1 MGMAAGFA
9 AALAACGGSSGGSG
23 ASGAGSANPDGTI
36 TAGISYELGTSGYD
50 PMTTT
55 AGLTVAANWHTL
67 EGLTELDAV
76 SREAYAALG
85 KDLPMKVDDT
95 TYEVALR
102 DGAKFSDGSDVTVE
116 DVVFS
121 FERVLDPANNSL
133 YSQFLTFLESVTA
146 KDDTTVTIKT
156 KHPYSLVAERLST
169 VKIVP
174 KAVVEADPKAFDMNP
189 IGSGPYKMT
198 DNSAASQTVVF
209 ERNDNYNGSH
219 PALAKKMTWQVLPD
233 DTTRTNAI
241 TSSTVQAIDTVPATN
256 LSAMTDPVVVSA
268 DKGFSLVFVMFNHQG
283 AFADVKARQAIMYA
297 LDYEKICSTG
307 MGTLATAATCFV
319 QEDHPAYKQASTVYT
334 YDAAKAKSLLAEAG
348 ITSIEAIATDHG
360 FFSGARPII
369 KENLEANLRLIE
381 DSLGKSL
388 RQYFVKDFY
397 KDHCRRYSNR
407 PIYWMISS
415 RRDSKASFQ
424 ALIYL
429 HRYTPD
435 TLNTVLG
442 DYLREFQAKL
452 RTEISHLERSKTTAD
467 QKRADT
473 YRKALTE
480 CEDYERDVLFPLA
493 SRRLSIDL
501 DDGVLVN
508 YLRFGEAV
516 QKIPTIEKKRRDVQT
531 WTWPTHQLTSE
542 DGFK

>member
-1 MGMAAGFA
+1 MAISTPRASRRDFIRLTSTMGMAAGFA

-23 ASGAGSANPDGTI
+23 ASGAESANPDGTI

-55 AGLTVAANWHTL
+55 SGLTVAANWHTL

-209 ERNDNYNGSH
+209 ERNDNYNGSR

-297 LDYEKICSTG
+297 LDYEKICTTG

-319 QEDHPAYKQASTVYT
+319 QEEHPAYKKASTVYS
-334 YDAAKAKSLLAEAG
+334 YDADKAKSLLAEAG
-348 ITSIEAIATDHG
+348 ITSIETIATDHG

-369 KENLEANLRLIE
+369 KENLEA
-381 DSLGKSL
+381 LGVSANFTEKKSKEL
-388 RQYFVKDFY
+388 YDYIKNGDKWDIAIAPGDPSVFGNDADLLMRWW
-397 KDHCRRYSNR
+397 YSADLWANDR
-407 PIYWMISS
+407 MHWKGTEAYT
-415 RRDSKASFQ
+415 KLQ
-424 ALIYL
+424 AI
-429 HRYTPD
+429 
-435 TLNTVLG
+435 
-442 DYLREFQAKL
+442 
-452 RTEISHLERSKTTAD
+452 
-467 QKRADT
+467 
-473 YRKALTE
+473 
-480 CEDYERDVLFPLA
+480 
-493 SRRLSIDL
+493 L
-501 DDGVLVN
+501 D
-508 YLRFGEAV
+508 EAV
-516 QKIPTIEKKRRDVQT
+516 QVEGDAQIAKWQEAFDLIAENVPLYPIFHRTTPTAYNNQTLVSFRSVNYPGLSFVDVGSTQV
-531 WTWPTHQLTSE
+531 
-542 DGFK
+542 

>member
-1 MGMAAGFA
+1 MAISTPRASRRDFIRLTSTMGMAAGFA

-209 ERNDNYNGSH
+209 ERNDNYNGSR

-297 LDYEKICSTG
+297 LDYEKICTTG

-319 QEDHPAYKQASTVYT
+319 QEEHPAYKKASTVYS
-334 YDAAKAKSLLAEAG
+334 YDADKAKSLLAEAG
-348 ITSIEAIATDHG
+348 ITSIETIATDHG

-369 KENLEANLRLIE
+369 KENLEA
-381 DSLGKSL
+381 LGVSANFTEKKSKEL
-388 RQYFVKDFY
+388 YDYIKNGDKWDIAIAPGDPSVFGNDADLLMRWW
-397 KDHCRRYSNR
+397 YSADLWANDR
-407 PIYWMISS
+407 MHWKGTEAYT
-415 RRDSKASFQ
+415 KLQ
-424 ALIYL
+424 AI
-429 HRYTPD
+429 
-435 TLNTVLG
+435 
-442 DYLREFQAKL
+442 
-452 RTEISHLERSKTTAD
+452 
-467 QKRADT
+467 
-473 YRKALTE
+473 
-480 CEDYERDVLFPLA
+480 
-493 SRRLSIDL
+493 L
-501 DDGVLVN
+501 D
-508 YLRFGEAV
+508 EAV
-516 QKIPTIEKKRRDVQT
+516 QVEGDAQIAKWQEAFDLIAENVPLYPIFHRTTPTAYNNQTLVSFRSVNYPGLSFVDVGSTQV
-531 WTWPTHQLTSE
+531 
-542 DGFK
+542 

>member
-1 MGMAAGFA
+1 MAISTPRASRRDFIRLTSTMGMAAGFA

-297 LDYEKICSTG
+297 LDYEKICTTG

-319 QEDHPAYKQASTVYT
+319 QEEHPAYKKASTVYS
-334 YDAAKAKSLLAEAG
+334 YDADKAKSLLAEAG
-348 ITSIEAIATDHG
+348 ITSIETIATDHG

-369 KENLEANLRLIE
+369 KENLEA
-381 DSLGKSL
+381 LGVSANFTEKKSKEL
-388 RQYFVKDFY
+388 YDYIGDKWDIAIAPGDPSVFGNDADLLMRWW
-397 KDHCRRYSNR
+397 YSADLWANDR
-407 PIYWMISS
+407 MHWKGTEAYT
-415 RRDSKASFQ
+415 KLQ
-424 ALIYL
+424 AI
-429 HRYTPD
+429 
-435 TLNTVLG
+435 
-442 DYLREFQAKL
+442 
-452 RTEISHLERSKTTAD
+452 
-467 QKRADT
+467 
-473 YRKALTE
+473 
-480 CEDYERDVLFPLA
+480 
-493 SRRLSIDL
+493 L
-501 DDGVLVN
+501 D
-508 YLRFGEAV
+508 EAV
-516 QKIPTIEKKRRDVQT
+516 QVEGDAQIAKWQEAFDLIAENVPLYPIFHRTTPTAYNNQTLVSFRSVNYPGLSFVDVGSTQV
-531 WTWPTHQLTSE
+531 
-542 DGFK
+542 

>member
-1 MGMAAGFA
+1 MAISTPRASRRDFIRLTSTMGVAAGFA

-23 ASGAGSANPDGTI
+23 ASGAESANPDGTI

-297 LDYEKICSTG
+297 LDYEKICTTG

-319 QEDHPAYKQASTVYT
+319 QEEHPAYKKASTVYS
-334 YDAAKAKSLLAEAG
+334 YDADKAKSLLAEAG
-348 ITSIEAIATDHG
+348 ITSIETIATDHG

-369 KENLEANLRLIE
+369 KENLEA
-381 DSLGKSL
+381 LGVSANFTEKKSKEL
-388 RQYFVKDFY
+388 YDYIKNGDKWDIAIAPGDPSVFGNDADLLMRWW
-397 KDHCRRYSNR
+397 YSADLWANDR
-407 PIYWMISS
+407 MHWKGTEAYT
-415 RRDSKASFQ
+415 KLQ
-424 ALIYL
+424 AI
-429 HRYTPD
+429 
-435 TLNTVLG
+435 
-442 DYLREFQAKL
+442 
-452 RTEISHLERSKTTAD
+452 
-467 QKRADT
+467 
-473 YRKALTE
+473 
-480 CEDYERDVLFPLA
+480 
-493 SRRLSIDL
+493 L
-501 DDGVLVN
+501 D
-508 YLRFGEAV
+508 EAV
-516 QKIPTIEKKRRDVQT
+516 QVEGDAQIAKWQEAFDLIAENVPLYPIFHRTTPTAYNNQTLVSFRSVNYPGLSFVDVGSTQV
-531 WTWPTHQLTSE
+531 
-542 DGFK
+542 

>member
-1 MGMAAGFA
+1 MAISTPRASRRDFIRLTSTMGMAAGFA

-55 AGLTVAANWHTL
+55 SGLTVAANWHTL

-297 LDYEKICSTG
+297 LDYEKICTTG

-319 QEDHPAYKQASTVYT
+319 QEEHPAYKKASTVYS
-334 YDAAKAKSLLAEAG
+334 YDADKAKSLLAEAG
-348 ITSIEAIATDHG
+348 ITSIETIATDHG

-369 KENLEANLRLIE
+369 KENLEA
-381 DSLGKSL
+381 LGVSANFTEKKSKEL
-388 RQYFVKDFY
+388 YDYIKNGDKWDIAIAPGDPSVFGNDADLLMRWW
-397 KDHCRRYSNR
+397 YSADLWANDR
-407 PIYWMISS
+407 MHWKGTEAYT
-415 RRDSKASFQ
+415 KLQ
-424 ALIYL
+424 AI
-429 HRYTPD
+429 
-435 TLNTVLG
+435 
-442 DYLREFQAKL
+442 
-452 RTEISHLERSKTTAD
+452 
-467 QKRADT
+467 
-473 YRKALTE
+473 
-480 CEDYERDVLFPLA
+480 
-493 SRRLSIDL
+493 L
-501 DDGVLVN
+501 D
-508 YLRFGEAV
+508 EAV
-516 QKIPTIEKKRRDVQT
+516 QVEGDAQIAKWQEAFDLIAENVPLYPIFHRTTPTAYNNQTLVSFRSVNYPGLSFVDVGSTQV
-531 WTWPTHQLTSE
+531 
-542 DGFK
+542 

>member
-1 MGMAAGFA
+1 MAISTPRASRRDFIRLTSTMGMAAGFA

-146 KDDTTVTIKT
+146 KDDTTVTLKT

-297 LDYEKICSTG
+297 LDYEKICTTG

-319 QEDHPAYKQASTVYT
+319 QEEHPAYKKASTVYS
-334 YDAAKAKSLLAEAG
+334 YDADKAKSLLAEAG
-348 ITSIEAIATDHG
+348 ITSIETIATDHG

-369 KENLEANLRLIE
+369 KENLEA
-381 DSLGKSL
+381 LGVSANFTEKKSKEL
-388 RQYFVKDFY
+388 YDYIKNGDKWDIAIAPGDPSVFGNDADLLMRWW
-397 KDHCRRYSNR
+397 YSADLWANDR
-407 PIYWMISS
+407 MHWKGTEAYT
-415 RRDSKASFQ
+415 KLQ
-424 ALIYL
+424 AI
-429 HRYTPD
+429 
-435 TLNTVLG
+435 
-442 DYLREFQAKL
+442 
-452 RTEISHLERSKTTAD
+452 
-467 QKRADT
+467 
-473 YRKALTE
+473 
-480 CEDYERDVLFPLA
+480 
-493 SRRLSIDL
+493 L
-501 DDGVLVN
+501 D
-508 YLRFGEAV
+508 EAV
-516 QKIPTIEKKRRDVQT
+516 QVEGDAQIAKWQEAFDLIAENVPLYPIFHRTTPTAYNNQTLVSFRSVNYPGLSFVDVGSTQV
-531 WTWPTHQLTSE
+531 
-542 DGFK
+542 

>member
-1 MGMAAGFA
+1 MAISTPRASRRDFIRLTSTMGMAAGFA

-23 ASGAGSANPDGTI
+23 ASGAESANPDGTI

-55 AGLTVAANWHTL
+55 SGLTVAANWHPL

-174 KAVVEADPKAFDMNP
+174 KAVVEADPKAFDMNT

-241 TSSTVQAIDTVPATN
+241 TSSTVQAIDTVRAPN
-256 LSAMTDPVVVSA
+256 LSSIRYPVVVSP

-297 LDYEKICSTG
+297 LDYEKICTTG

-319 QEDHPAYKQASTVYT
+319 QEEHPAYKKASTVYS
-334 YDAAKAKSLLAEAG
+334 YDADKAKSLLAEAG
-348 ITSIEAIATDHG
+348 ITSIETIATDHG

-369 KENLEANLRLIE
+369 KENLEA
-381 DSLGKSL
+381 LGVSANFTEKKSKEL
-388 RQYFVKDFY
+388 YDYIKNGDKWDIAIAPGDPSVFGNDADLLMRWW
-397 KDHCRRYSNR
+397 YSADLWANDR
-407 PIYWMISS
+407 MHWKGTEAYT
-415 RRDSKASFQ
+415 KLQ
-424 ALIYL
+424 AI
-429 HRYTPD
+429 
-435 TLNTVLG
+435 
-442 DYLREFQAKL
+442 
-452 RTEISHLERSKTTAD
+452 
-467 QKRADT
+467 
-473 YRKALTE
+473 
-480 CEDYERDVLFPLA
+480 
-493 SRRLSIDL
+493 L
-501 DDGVLVN
+501 D
-508 YLRFGEAV
+508 EAV
-516 QKIPTIEKKRRDVQT
+516 QVEGDAQIAKWQEAFDLIAENVPLYPIFHRTTPTAYNNQTLVSFRSVNYPGLSFVDVGSTQV
-531 WTWPTHQLTSE
+531 
-542 DGFK
+542 

>member
-1 MGMAAGFA
+1 MAISTPRASRRDFIRLTSTMGMAAGFA

-23 ASGAGSANPDGTI
+23 ASGAESANPDGTI

-174 KAVVEADPKAFDMNP
+174 KAVVEADPKTFDMNP

-297 LDYEKICSTG
+297 LDYEKICTTG

-319 QEDHPAYKQASTVYT
+319 QEEHPAYKKASTVYS
-334 YDAAKAKSLLAEAG
+334 YDADKAKSLLAEAG
-348 ITSIEAIATDHG
+348 ITSIETIATDHG

-369 KENLEANLRLIE
+369 KENLEA
-381 DSLGKSL
+381 LGVSANFTEKKSKEL
-388 RQYFVKDFY
+388 YDYIKNGDKWDIAIAPGDPSVFGNDADLLMRWW
-397 KDHCRRYSNR
+397 YSADLWANDR
-407 PIYWMISS
+407 MHWKGTEAYT
-415 RRDSKASFQ
+415 KLQ
-424 ALIYL
+424 AI
-429 HRYTPD
+429 
-435 TLNTVLG
+435 
-442 DYLREFQAKL
+442 
-452 RTEISHLERSKTTAD
+452 
-467 QKRADT
+467 
-473 YRKALTE
+473 
-480 CEDYERDVLFPLA
+480 
-493 SRRLSIDL
+493 L
-501 DDGVLVN
+501 D
-508 YLRFGEAV
+508 EAV
-516 QKIPTIEKKRRDVQT
+516 QVEGDAQIAKWQEAFDLIAENVPLYPIFHRTTPTAYNNQTLVSFRSVNYPGLSFVDVGSTQV
-531 WTWPTHQLTSE
+531 
-542 DGFK
+542 

>member
-1 MGMAAGFA
+1 MAISTPRASRRDFIRLTSTMGMAAGFA

-23 ASGAGSANPDGTI
+23 ASGAESANPDGTI

-55 AGLTVAANWHTL
+55 SGLTVAANWHTL

-174 KAVVEADPKAFDMNP
+174 KAVVEADPKAFDMIP

-297 LDYEKICSTG
+297 LDYEKICTTG

-319 QEDHPAYKQASTVYT
+319 QEEHPAYKKASTVYS
-334 YDAAKAKSLLAEAG
+334 YDADKAKSLLAEAG
-348 ITSIEAIATDHG
+348 ITSIETIATDHG

-369 KENLEANLRLIE
+369 KENLEA
-381 DSLGKSL
+381 LGVSANFTEKKSKEL
-388 RQYFVKDFY
+388 YDYIKNGDKWDIAIAPGDPSVFGNDADLLMRWW
-397 KDHCRRYSNR
+397 YSADLWANDR
-407 PIYWMISS
+407 MHWKGTEAYT
-415 RRDSKASFQ
+415 KLQ
-424 ALIYL
+424 AI
-429 HRYTPD
+429 
-435 TLNTVLG
+435 
-442 DYLREFQAKL
+442 
-452 RTEISHLERSKTTAD
+452 
-467 QKRADT
+467 
-473 YRKALTE
+473 
-480 CEDYERDVLFPLA
+480 
-493 SRRLSIDL
+493 L
-501 DDGVLVN
+501 D
-508 YLRFGEAV
+508 EAV
-516 QKIPTIEKKRRDVQT
+516 QVEGDAQIAKWQEAFDLIAENVPLYPIFHRTTPTAYNNQTLVSFRSVNYPGLSFVDVGSTQA
-531 WTWPTHQLTSE
+531 
-542 DGFK
+542 

>member
-1 MGMAAGFA
+1 MAITTPRASRRDFIRLTSTMGMAAGFA

-23 ASGAGSANPDGTI
+23 ASGAESANPDGTI

-55 AGLTVAANWHTL
+55 SGLTVAANWHTL

-297 LDYEKICSTG
+297 LDYEKICTTG

-319 QEDHPAYKQASTVYT
+319 QEEHPAYKKASTVYS
-334 YDAAKAKSLLAEAG
+334 YDADKAKSLLAEAG
-348 ITSIEAIATDHG
+348 ITSIETIATDHG

-369 KENLEANLRLIE
+369 KENLEA
-381 DSLGKSL
+381 LGVSANFTEKKSKEL
-388 RQYFVKDFY
+388 YDYIKNGDKWDIAIAPGDPSVFGNDADLLMRWW
-397 KDHCRRYSNR
+397 YSADLWANDR
-407 PIYWMISS
+407 MHWKGTEAYT
-415 RRDSKASFQ
+415 KLQ
-424 ALIYL
+424 AI
-429 HRYTPD
+429 
-435 TLNTVLG
+435 
-442 DYLREFQAKL
+442 
-452 RTEISHLERSKTTAD
+452 
-467 QKRADT
+467 
-473 YRKALTE
+473 
-480 CEDYERDVLFPLA
+480 
-493 SRRLSIDL
+493 L
-501 DDGVLVN
+501 D
-508 YLRFGEAV
+508 EAV
-516 QKIPTIEKKRRDVQT
+516 QVEGDAQIAKWQEAFDLIAENVPLYPIFHRTTPTAYNNQTLVSFRSVNYPGLSFVDVGSTQV
-531 WTWPTHQLTSE
+531 
-542 DGFK
+542 

>member
-1 MGMAAGFA
+1 MAISTPRASRRDFIRLTSTMGMAAGFA

-23 ASGAGSANPDGTI
+23 ASGAESANPDGTI

-55 AGLTVAANWHTL
+55 SGLTVAANWHTL

-297 LDYEKICSTG
+297 LDYEKICTTG
-307 MGTLATAATCFV
+307 MGTLATAATCFL
-319 QEDHPAYKQASTVYT
+319 QEEHPAYKKASTVYS
-334 YDAAKAKSLLAEAG
+334 YDADKAKSLLAEAG
-348 ITSIEAIATDHG
+348 ITSIETIATDHG

-369 KENLEANLRLIE
+369 KENLEA
-381 DSLGKSL
+381 LGVSANFTEKKSKEL
-388 RQYFVKDFY
+388 YDYIKNGDKWDIAIAPGDPSVFGNDADLLMRWW
-397 KDHCRRYSNR
+397 YSADLWANDR
-407 PIYWMISS
+407 MHWKGTEAYT
-415 RRDSKASFQ
+415 KLQ
-424 ALIYL
+424 AI
-429 HRYTPD
+429 
-435 TLNTVLG
+435 
-442 DYLREFQAKL
+442 
-452 RTEISHLERSKTTAD
+452 
-467 QKRADT
+467 
-473 YRKALTE
+473 
-480 CEDYERDVLFPLA
+480 
-493 SRRLSIDL
+493 L
-501 DDGVLVN
+501 D
-508 YLRFGEAV
+508 EAV
-516 QKIPTIEKKRRDVQT
+516 QVEGDAQIAKWQEAFDLIAENVPLYPIFHRTTPTAYNNQTLVSFRSVNYPGLSFVDVGSTQV
-531 WTWPTHQLTSE
+531 
-542 DGFK
+542 

>member
-1 MGMAAGFA
+1 MAISTPRASRRDFIRLTSTMGMAAGFA

-23 ASGAGSANPDGTI
+23 ASGAESANPDGTI

-55 AGLTVAANWHTL
+55 SGLTVAANWHTL

-297 LDYEKICSTG
+297 LDYEKICTTG

-319 QEDHPAYKQASTVYT
+319 QEEHPAYKKASTVYS
-334 YDAAKAKSLLAEAG
+334 YDADKAKSLLAEAG
-348 ITSIEAIATDHG
+348 ITSIETIATDHG

-369 KENLEANLRLIE
+369 KENLEA
-381 DSLGKSL
+381 LGVSANFTEKKSKEL
-388 RQYFVKDFY
+388 YDYIKNGDKWDIAIAPGDPSVFGNDADLLMRWW
-397 KDHCRRYSNR
+397 YSADLWANDR
-407 PIYWMISS
+407 MHWKGTEAYT
-415 RRDSKASFQ
+415 KLQ
-424 ALIYL
+424 AI
-429 HRYTPD
+429 
-435 TLNTVLG
+435 
-442 DYLREFQAKL
+442 
-452 RTEISHLERSKTTAD
+452 
-467 QKRADT
+467 
-473 YRKALTE
+473 
-480 CEDYERDVLFPLA
+480 
-493 SRRLSIDL
+493 L
-501 DDGVLVN
+501 D
-508 YLRFGEAV
+508 EAV
-516 QKIPTIEKKRRDVQT
+516 QVEGDAQIAKWQEAFDLIAENVPLYPIFHRTTPTAYNNQTLVSFRSVNYPGLSFVDVGSTQV
-531 WTWPTHQLTSE
+531 
-542 DGFK
+542 

>member
-1 MGMAAGFA
+1 MAISTPRASRRDFIRLTSTMGMAAGFA

-23 ASGAGSANPDGTI
+23 ASGAESANPDGTI

-55 AGLTVAANWHTL
+55 SGLTVAVNWHTM

-297 LDYEKICSTG
+297 LDYEKICTTG

-319 QEDHPAYKQASTVYT
+319 QEEHPAYKKASTVYS
-334 YDAAKAKSLLAEAG
+334 YDADKAKSLLAEAG
-348 ITSIEAIATDHG
+348 ITSIETIATDHG

-369 KENLEANLRLIE
+369 KENLEA
-381 DSLGKSL
+381 LGVSANFTEKKSKEL
-388 RQYFVKDFY
+388 YDYIKNGDKWDIAIAPGDPSVFGNDADLLMRWW
-397 KDHCRRYSNR
+397 YSADLWANDR
-407 PIYWMISS
+407 MHWKGTEAYT
-415 RRDSKASFQ
+415 KLQ
-424 ALIYL
+424 AI
-429 HRYTPD
+429 
-435 TLNTVLG
+435 
-442 DYLREFQAKL
+442 
-452 RTEISHLERSKTTAD
+452 
-467 QKRADT
+467 
-473 YRKALTE
+473 
-480 CEDYERDVLFPLA
+480 
-493 SRRLSIDL
+493 L
-501 DDGVLVN
+501 D
-508 YLRFGEAV
+508 EAV
-516 QKIPTIEKKRRDVQT
+516 QVEGDAQIAKWQEAFDLIAENVPLYPIFHRTTPTAYNNQTLVSFRSVNYPGLSFVDVGSTQV
-531 WTWPTHQLTSE
+531 
-542 DGFK
+542 

>member
-1 MGMAAGFA
+1 MAISTPRASRRDFIRLTSTMGMAAGFA

-55 AGLTVAANWHTL
+55 SGLTVAANWHTL

-146 KDDTTVTIKT
+146 KDYTTVTIKT

-297 LDYEKICSTG
+297 LDYEKICTTG

-319 QEDHPAYKQASTVYT
+319 QEEHPAYKKASTVYS
-334 YDAAKAKSLLAEAG
+334 YDADKAKSLLAEAG
-348 ITSIEAIATDHG
+348 ITSIETIATDHG

-369 KENLEANLRLIE
+369 KENLEA
-381 DSLGKSL
+381 LGVSANFTEKKSKEL
-388 RQYFVKDFY
+388 YDYIKNGDKWDIAIAPGDPSVFGNDADLLMRWW
-397 KDHCRRYSNR
+397 YSADLWANDR
-407 PIYWMISS
+407 MHWKGTEAYT
-415 RRDSKASFQ
+415 KLQ
-424 ALIYL
+424 AI
-429 HRYTPD
+429 
-435 TLNTVLG
+435 
-442 DYLREFQAKL
+442 
-452 RTEISHLERSKTTAD
+452 
-467 QKRADT
+467 
-473 YRKALTE
+473 
-480 CEDYERDVLFPLA
+480 
-493 SRRLSIDL
+493 L
-501 DDGVLVN
+501 D
-508 YLRFGEAV
+508 EAV
-516 QKIPTIEKKRRDVQT
+516 QVEGDAQIAKWQEAFDLIAENVPLYPIFHRTTPTAYNNQTLVSFRSVNYPGLSFVDVGSTQV
-531 WTWPTHQLTSE
+531 
-542 DGFK
+542 

>member
-1 MGMAAGFA
+1 MPPRCA

-23 ASGAGSANPDGTI
+23 ASGAESANPDGTI

-55 AGLTVAANWHTL
+55 SGLTVAANWHTL

-297 LDYEKICSTG
+297 LDYEKICTTG

-319 QEDHPAYKQASTVYT
+319 QEEHPAYKKASTVYS
-334 YDAAKAKSLLAEAG
+334 YDADKAKSLLAEAG
-348 ITSIEAIATDHG
+348 ITSIETIATDHG

-369 KENLEANLRLIE
+369 KENLEA
-381 DSLGKSL
+381 LGVSANFTEKKSKEL
-388 RQYFVKDFY
+388 YDYIKNGDKWDIAIAPGDPSVFGNDADLLMRWW
-397 KDHCRRYSNR
+397 YSADLWANDR
-407 PIYWMISS
+407 MHWKGTEAYT
-415 RRDSKASFQ
+415 KLQ
-424 ALIYL
+424 AI
-429 HRYTPD
+429 
-435 TLNTVLG
+435 
-442 DYLREFQAKL
+442 
-452 RTEISHLERSKTTAD
+452 
-467 QKRADT
+467 
-473 YRKALTE
+473 
-480 CEDYERDVLFPLA
+480 
-493 SRRLSIDL
+493 L
-501 DDGVLVN
+501 D
-508 YLRFGEAV
+508 EAV
-516 QKIPTIEKKRRDVQT
+516 QVEGDAQIAKWQEAFDLIAENVPLYPIFHRTTPTAYNNQTLVSFRSVNYPGLSFVDVGSTQV
-531 WTWPTHQLTSE
+531 
-542 DGFK
+542 

>member
-1 MGMAAGFA
+1 MAISTPRASRRDFIRLTSTMGMAAGFA

-174 KAVVEADPKAFDMNP
+174 KAVVEAAPKAFDMNP

-297 LDYEKICSTG
+297 LDYEKICTTG

-319 QEDHPAYKQASTVYT
+319 QEEHPAYKKASTVYS
-334 YDAAKAKSLLAEAG
+334 YDADKAKSLLAEAG
-348 ITSIEAIATDHG
+348 ITSIETIATDHG

-369 KENLEANLRLIE
+369 KENLEA
-381 DSLGKSL
+381 LGVSANFTEKKSKEL
-388 RQYFVKDFY
+388 YDYIKNGDKWDIAIAPGDPSVFGNDADLLMRWW
-397 KDHCRRYSNR
+397 YSADLWANDR
-407 PIYWMISS
+407 MHWKGTEAYT
-415 RRDSKASFQ
+415 KLQ
-424 ALIYL
+424 AI
-429 HRYTPD
+429 
-435 TLNTVLG
+435 
-442 DYLREFQAKL
+442 
-452 RTEISHLERSKTTAD
+452 
-467 QKRADT
+467 
-473 YRKALTE
+473 
-480 CEDYERDVLFPLA
+480 
-493 SRRLSIDL
+493 L
-501 DDGVLVN
+501 D
-508 YLRFGEAV
+508 EAV
-516 QKIPTIEKKRRDVQT
+516 QVEGDAQIAKWQEAFDLIAENVPLYPIFHRTTPTAYNNQTLVSFRSVNYPGLSFVDVGSTQV
-531 WTWPTHQLTSE
+531 
-542 DGFK
+542 

>member
-1 MGMAAGFA
+1 MAISTPRASRRDFIRLTSTMGMAAGFA

-55 AGLTVAANWHTL
+55 SGLTVAANWHTL

-297 LDYEKICSTG
+297 LDYEKICTTG

-319 QEDHPAYKQASTVYT
+319 QEEHPAYKKSSTVYS
-334 YDAAKAKSLLAEAG
+334 YDADKAKSLLAEAG
-348 ITSIEAIATDHG
+348 ITSIETIATDHG

-369 KENLEANLRLIE
+369 KENLEA
-381 DSLGKSL
+381 LGVSANFTEKKSKEL
-388 RQYFVKDFY
+388 YDYIKNGDKWDIAIAPGDPSVFGNDADLLMRWW
-397 KDHCRRYSNR
+397 YSADLWANDR
-407 PIYWMISS
+407 MHWKGTEAYT
-415 RRDSKASFQ
+415 KLQ
-424 ALIYL
+424 AI
-429 HRYTPD
+429 
-435 TLNTVLG
+435 
-442 DYLREFQAKL
+442 
-452 RTEISHLERSKTTAD
+452 
-467 QKRADT
+467 
-473 YRKALTE
+473 
-480 CEDYERDVLFPLA
+480 
-493 SRRLSIDL
+493 L
-501 DDGVLVN
+501 D
-508 YLRFGEAV
+508 EAV
-516 QKIPTIEKKRRDVQT
+516 QVEGDAQIAKWQEAFDLIAENVPLYPIFHRTTPTAYNNQTLVSFRSVNYPGLSFVDVGSTQV
-531 WTWPTHQLTSE
+531 
-542 DGFK
+542 

>member
-1 MGMAAGFA
+1 MAISTPRASRRDFIRLTSTMGMAAGFA

-23 ASGAGSANPDGTI
+23 SGSGSVNPDGTI

-55 AGLTVAANWHTL
+55 AGLTVAANWHTM

-85 KDLPMKVDDT
+85 KDLPAKVDDT
-95 TYEVALR
+95 TYEVTLR
-102 DGAKFSDGSDVTVE
+102 EGAKFSDGSDVTVD

-133 YSQFLTFLESVTA
+133 YSQFLTFLDSVKA
-146 KDDTTVTIKT
+146 KDDATVTIKT

-174 KAVVEADPKAFDMNP
+174 RAAVEADPKAFDMNP

-219 PALAKKMTWQVLPD
+219 PALAKKMTWQVLAD

-241 TSSTVQAIDTVPATN
+241 TSGTVQAIDTVPATN
-256 LSAMTDPVVVSA
+256 LGAMTEPITVSA

-319 QEDHPAYKQASTVYT
+319 QEDHPAYRQASTVYT

-369 KENLEANLRLIE
+369 KENLEALGVSATFTEKKSKELYDYIKAGDKWDIAIAPGDPSVFGNDADLLMRWWYSADLWANDRMHWKGAEAYTKLQTILDAAVQVEGEAQISKWQEAFDLISE
-381 DSLGKSL
+381 NVPL
-388 RQYFVKDFY
+388 Y
-397 KDHCRRYSNR
+397 
-407 PIYWMISS
+407 PIFHRTTPTAYNSQTLV
-415 RRDSKASFQ
+415 SF
-424 ALIYL
+424 
-429 HRYTPD
+429 
-435 TLNTVLG
+435 
-442 DYLREFQAKL
+442 
-452 RTEISHLERSKTTAD
+452 RS
-467 QKRADT
+467 
-473 YRKALTE
+473 
-480 CEDYERDVLFPLA
+480 
-493 SRRLSIDL
+493 
-501 DDGVLVN
+501 VN
-508 YLRFGEAV
+508 YPGLSFV
-516 QKIPTIEKKRRDVQT
+516 DVGSTQA
-531 WTWPTHQLTSE
+531 
-542 DGFK
+542 

>member
-1 MGMAAGFA
+1 MAISTPRASRRDFIRLTSTMGMAAGFA

-297 LDYEKICSTG
+297 LDYEKICTTG

-319 QEDHPAYKQASTVYT
+319 QEEPPAYKKASTVYS
-334 YDAAKAKSLLAEAG
+334 YDADKAKSLLAEAG
-348 ITSIEAIATDHG
+348 ITSIETIATDHG

-369 KENLEANLRLIE
+369 KENLEA
-381 DSLGKSL
+381 LGVSANFTEKKSKEL
-388 RQYFVKDFY
+388 YDYIKNGDKWDIAIAPGDPSVFGNDADLLMRWW
-397 KDHCRRYSNR
+397 YSADLWANDR
-407 PIYWMISS
+407 MHWKGTEAYT
-415 RRDSKASFQ
+415 KLQ
-424 ALIYL
+424 AI
-429 HRYTPD
+429 
-435 TLNTVLG
+435 
-442 DYLREFQAKL
+442 
-452 RTEISHLERSKTTAD
+452 
-467 QKRADT
+467 
-473 YRKALTE
+473 
-480 CEDYERDVLFPLA
+480 
-493 SRRLSIDL
+493 L
-501 DDGVLVN
+501 D
-508 YLRFGEAV
+508 EAV
-516 QKIPTIEKKRRDVQT
+516 QVEGDAQIAKWQEAFDLIAENVPLYPIFHRTTPTAYNNQTLVSFRSVNYPGLSFVDVGSTQV
-531 WTWPTHQLTSE
+531 
-542 DGFK
+542 

>member
-1 MGMAAGFA
+1 MAISTPRASRRDFIRLTSTMGMAAGFA

-23 ASGAGSANPDGTI
+23 ASGAESANPDGTI

-55 AGLTVAANWHTL
+55 SGLTVAANWHTL

-283 AFADVKARQAIMYA
+283 AFVDVKARQAIMYA
-297 LDYEKICSTG
+297 LDYEKICTTG

-319 QEDHPAYKQASTVYT
+319 QEEHPAYKKASTVYS
-334 YDAAKAKSLLAEAG
+334 YDADKAKSLLAEAG
-348 ITSIEAIATDHG
+348 ITSIETIATDHG

-369 KENLEANLRLIE
+369 KENLEA
-381 DSLGKSL
+381 LGVSANFTEKKSKEL
-388 RQYFVKDFY
+388 YDYIKNGDKWDIAIAPGDPSVFGNDADLLMRWW
-397 KDHCRRYSNR
+397 YSADLWANDR
-407 PIYWMISS
+407 MHWKGTEAYT
-415 RRDSKASFQ
+415 KLQ
-424 ALIYL
+424 AI
-429 HRYTPD
+429 
-435 TLNTVLG
+435 
-442 DYLREFQAKL
+442 
-452 RTEISHLERSKTTAD
+452 
-467 QKRADT
+467 
-473 YRKALTE
+473 
-480 CEDYERDVLFPLA
+480 
-493 SRRLSIDL
+493 L
-501 DDGVLVN
+501 D
-508 YLRFGEAV
+508 EAV
-516 QKIPTIEKKRRDVQT
+516 QVEGDAQIAKWQEAFDLIAENVPLYPIFHRTTPTAYNNQTLVSFRSVNYPGLSFVDVGSTQV
-531 WTWPTHQLTSE
+531 
-542 DGFK
+542 

>member
-1 MGMAAGFA
+1 MAISTPRASRRDFIRLTSTMGMAAGFA

-146 KDDTTVTIKT
+146 KDYTTVTIKT

-297 LDYEKICSTG
+297 LDYEKICTTG

-319 QEDHPAYKQASTVYT
+319 QEEHPAYKKASTVYS
-334 YDAAKAKSLLAEAG
+334 YDADKAKSLLAEAG
-348 ITSIEAIATDHG
+348 ITSIETIATDHG

-369 KENLEANLRLIE
+369 KENLEA
-381 DSLGKSL
+381 LGVSANFTEKKSKEL
-388 RQYFVKDFY
+388 YDYIKNGDKWDIAIAPGDPSVFGNDADLLMRWW
-397 KDHCRRYSNR
+397 YSADLWANDR
-407 PIYWMISS
+407 MHWKGTEAYT
-415 RRDSKASFQ
+415 KLQ
-424 ALIYL
+424 AI
-429 HRYTPD
+429 
-435 TLNTVLG
+435 
-442 DYLREFQAKL
+442 
-452 RTEISHLERSKTTAD
+452 
-467 QKRADT
+467 
-473 YRKALTE
+473 
-480 CEDYERDVLFPLA
+480 
-493 SRRLSIDL
+493 L
-501 DDGVLVN
+501 D
-508 YLRFGEAV
+508 EAV
-516 QKIPTIEKKRRDVQT
+516 QVEGDAQIAKWQEAFDLIAENVPLYPIFHRTTPTAYNNQTLVSFRSVNYPGLSFVDVGSTQV
-531 WTWPTHQLTSE
+531 
-542 DGFK
+542 

>member
-1 MGMAAGFA
+1 MAISTPRASRRDFIRLTSTMGMAAGFA

-23 ASGAGSANPDGTI
+23 ASGAESANPDGTI

-55 AGLTVAANWHTL
+55 SGLTVAANWHTL

-198 DNSAASQTVVF
+198 DNSAACQTVVF
-209 ERNDNYNGSH
+209 ERKDNYNGYH

-297 LDYEKICSTG
+297 LDYEKICTTG

-319 QEDHPAYKQASTVYT
+319 QEEHPAYKKASTVYS
-334 YDAAKAKSLLAEAG
+334 YDADKAKSLLAEAG
-348 ITSIEAIATDHG
+348 ITSIETIATDHG

-369 KENLEANLRLIE
+369 KENLEA
-381 DSLGKSL
+381 LGVSANFTEKKSKEL
-388 RQYFVKDFY
+388 YDYIKNGDKWDIAIAPGDPSVFGNDADLLMRWW
-397 KDHCRRYSNR
+397 YSADLWANDR
-407 PIYWMISS
+407 MHWKGTEAYT
-415 RRDSKASFQ
+415 KLQ
-424 ALIYL
+424 AI
-429 HRYTPD
+429 
-435 TLNTVLG
+435 
-442 DYLREFQAKL
+442 
-452 RTEISHLERSKTTAD
+452 
-467 QKRADT
+467 
-473 YRKALTE
+473 
-480 CEDYERDVLFPLA
+480 
-493 SRRLSIDL
+493 L
-501 DDGVLVN
+501 D
-508 YLRFGEAV
+508 EAV
-516 QKIPTIEKKRRDVQT
+516 QVEGDAQIAKWQEAFDLIAENVPLYPIFHRTTPTAYNNQTLVSFRSVNYPGLSFVDVGSTQV
-531 WTWPTHQLTSE
+531 
-542 DGFK
+542 

>member
-1 MGMAAGFA
+1 MAISTPRTSRRDFIRLTSTMGMAAGFA

-23 ASGAGSANPDGTI
+23 ASGAESANPDGTI

-55 AGLTVAANWHTL
+55 SGLTVAANWHTL

-297 LDYEKICSTG
+297 LDYEKICTTG

-319 QEDHPAYKQASTVYT
+319 QEEHPAYKKASTVYS
-334 YDAAKAKSLLAEAG
+334 YDADKAKSLLAEAG
-348 ITSIEAIATDHG
+348 ITSIETIATDHG

-369 KENLEANLRLIE
+369 KENLEA
-381 DSLGKSL
+381 LGVSANFTEKKSKEL
-388 RQYFVKDFY
+388 YDYIKNGDKWDIAIAPGDPSVFGNDADLLMRWW
-397 KDHCRRYSNR
+397 YSADLWANDR
-407 PIYWMISS
+407 MHWKGTEAYT
-415 RRDSKASFQ
+415 KLQ
-424 ALIYL
+424 AI
-429 HRYTPD
+429 
-435 TLNTVLG
+435 
-442 DYLREFQAKL
+442 
-452 RTEISHLERSKTTAD
+452 
-467 QKRADT
+467 
-473 YRKALTE
+473 
-480 CEDYERDVLFPLA
+480 
-493 SRRLSIDL
+493 L
-501 DDGVLVN
+501 D
-508 YLRFGEAV
+508 EAV
-516 QKIPTIEKKRRDVQT
+516 QVEGDAQIAKWQEAFDLIAENVPLYPIFHRTTPTAYNNQTLVSFRSVNYPGLSFVDVGSTQV
-531 WTWPTHQLTSE
+531 
-542 DGFK
+542 

>member
-1 MGMAAGFA
+1 MAISTPRASRRDFIRLTSTMGMAAGFA

-297 LDYEKICSTG
+297 LDYEKICTTG

-319 QEDHPAYKQASTVYT
+319 QEEHPAYKKASTVYS
-334 YDAAKAKSLLAEAG
+334 YGADKAKSLLAEAG
-348 ITSIEAIATDHG
+348 ITSIETIATDHG

-369 KENLEANLRLIE
+369 KENLEA
-381 DSLGKSL
+381 LGVSANFTEKKSKEL
-388 RQYFVKDFY
+388 YDYIKNGDKWDIAIAPGDPSVFGNDADLLMRWW
-397 KDHCRRYSNR
+397 YSADLWANDR
-407 PIYWMISS
+407 MHWKGTEAYT
-415 RRDSKASFQ
+415 KLQ
-424 ALIYL
+424 AI
-429 HRYTPD
+429 
-435 TLNTVLG
+435 
-442 DYLREFQAKL
+442 
-452 RTEISHLERSKTTAD
+452 
-467 QKRADT
+467 
-473 YRKALTE
+473 
-480 CEDYERDVLFPLA
+480 
-493 SRRLSIDL
+493 L
-501 DDGVLVN
+501 D
-508 YLRFGEAV
+508 EAV
-516 QKIPTIEKKRRDVQT
+516 QVEGDAQIAKWQEAFDLIAENVPLYPIFHRTTPTAYNNQTLVSFRSVNYPGLSFVDVGSTQV
-531 WTWPTHQLTSE
+531 
-542 DGFK
+542 

>member
-1 MGMAAGFA
+1 MVISTPRASRRDFIRLTSTMGMAAGFA

-23 ASGAGSANPDGTI
+23 ASGAESANPDGTI

-55 AGLTVAANWHTL
+55 SGLTVAANWHTL

-297 LDYEKICSTG
+297 LDYEKICTTG

-319 QEDHPAYKQASTVYT
+319 QEEHPAYKKASTVYS
-334 YDAAKAKSLLAEAG
+334 YDADKAKSLLAEAG
-348 ITSIEAIATDHG
+348 ITSIETIATDHG

-369 KENLEANLRLIE
+369 KENLEA
-381 DSLGKSL
+381 LGVSANFTEKKSKEL
-388 RQYFVKDFY
+388 YDYIKNGDKWDIAIAPGDPSVFGNDADLLMRWW
-397 KDHCRRYSNR
+397 YSADLWANDR
-407 PIYWMISS
+407 MHWKGTEAYT
-415 RRDSKASFQ
+415 KLQ
-424 ALIYL
+424 AI
-429 HRYTPD
+429 
-435 TLNTVLG
+435 
-442 DYLREFQAKL
+442 
-452 RTEISHLERSKTTAD
+452 
-467 QKRADT
+467 
-473 YRKALTE
+473 
-480 CEDYERDVLFPLA
+480 
-493 SRRLSIDL
+493 L
-501 DDGVLVN
+501 D
-508 YLRFGEAV
+508 EAV
-516 QKIPTIEKKRRDVQT
+516 QVEGDAQIAKWQEAFDLIAENVPLYPIFHRTTPTAYNNQTLVSFRSVNYPGLSFVDVGSTQV
-531 WTWPTHQLTSE
+531 
-542 DGFK
+542 

>member
-1 MGMAAGFA
+1 MAISTPRASRRDFIRLTSTMGMAAGFA

-23 ASGAGSANPDGTI
+23 ASGAESANPDGTI

-146 KDDTTVTIKT
+146 KDYTTVTIKT

-297 LDYEKICSTG
+297 LDYEKICTTG

-319 QEDHPAYKQASTVYT
+319 QEEHPAYKKASTVYS
-334 YDAAKAKSLLAEAG
+334 YDADKAKSLLAEAG
-348 ITSIEAIATDHG
+348 ITSIETIATDHG

-369 KENLEANLRLIE
+369 KENLEA
-381 DSLGKSL
+381 LGVSANFTEKKSKEL
-388 RQYFVKDFY
+388 YDYIKNGDKWDIAIAPGDPSVFGNDADLLMRWW
-397 KDHCRRYSNR
+397 YSADLWANDR
-407 PIYWMISS
+407 MHWKGTEAYT
-415 RRDSKASFQ
+415 KLQ
-424 ALIYL
+424 AI
-429 HRYTPD
+429 
-435 TLNTVLG
+435 
-442 DYLREFQAKL
+442 
-452 RTEISHLERSKTTAD
+452 
-467 QKRADT
+467 
-473 YRKALTE
+473 
-480 CEDYERDVLFPLA
+480 
-493 SRRLSIDL
+493 L
-501 DDGVLVN
+501 D
-508 YLRFGEAV
+508 EAV
-516 QKIPTIEKKRRDVQT
+516 QVEGDAQIAKWQEAFDLIAENVPLYPIFHRTTPTAYNNQTLVSFRSVNYPGLSFVDVGSTQV
-531 WTWPTHQLTSE
+531 
-542 DGFK
+542 

>member
-1 MGMAAGFA
+1 MAISTPRASRRDFIRLTSTMGMAAGFA

-23 ASGAGSANPDGTI
+23 ASGAESANPDGTI

-55 AGLTVAANWHTL
+55 SGLTVAANWHTL

-174 KAVVEADPKAFDMNP
+174 KAVVEADPKALDMNP

-297 LDYEKICSTG
+297 LDYEKICTTG

-319 QEDHPAYKQASTVYT
+319 QEEHPAYKKASTVYS
-334 YDAAKAKSLLAEAG
+334 YDADKAKSLLAEAG
-348 ITSIEAIATDHG
+348 ITSIETIATDHG

-369 KENLEANLRLIE
+369 KENLEA
-381 DSLGKSL
+381 LGVSANFTEKKSKEL
-388 RQYFVKDFY
+388 YDYIKNGDKWDIAIAPGDPSVFGNDADLLMRWW
-397 KDHCRRYSNR
+397 YSADLWANDR
-407 PIYWMISS
+407 MHWKGTEAYT
-415 RRDSKASFQ
+415 KLQ
-424 ALIYL
+424 AI
-429 HRYTPD
+429 
-435 TLNTVLG
+435 
-442 DYLREFQAKL
+442 
-452 RTEISHLERSKTTAD
+452 
-467 QKRADT
+467 
-473 YRKALTE
+473 
-480 CEDYERDVLFPLA
+480 
-493 SRRLSIDL
+493 L
-501 DDGVLVN
+501 D
-508 YLRFGEAV
+508 EAV
-516 QKIPTIEKKRRDVQT
+516 QVEGDAQIAKWQEAFDLIAENVPLYPIFHRTTPTAYNNQTLVSFRSVNYPGLSFVDVGSTQV
-531 WTWPTHQLTSE
+531 
-542 DGFK
+542 

>member
-1 MGMAAGFA
+1 MAISTPRASRRDFIRLTSTMGMAAGFA

-268 DKGFSLVFVMFNHQG
+268 DKGFSLVFVMF
-283 AFADVKARQAIMYA
+283 A
-297 LDYEKICSTG
+297 LDYEKICTTG

-319 QEDHPAYKQASTVYT
+319 QEEHPAYKKASTVYS
-334 YDAAKAKSLLAEAG
+334 YDADKAKSLLAEAG
-348 ITSIEAIATDHG
+348 ITSIETIATDHG

-369 KENLEANLRLIE
+369 KENLEA
-381 DSLGKSL
+381 LGVSANFTEKKSKEL
-388 RQYFVKDFY
+388 YDYIKNGDKWDIAIAPGDPSVFGNDADLLMRWW
-397 KDHCRRYSNR
+397 YSADLWANDR
-407 PIYWMISS
+407 MHWKGTEAYT
-415 RRDSKASFQ
+415 KLQ
-424 ALIYL
+424 AI
-429 HRYTPD
+429 
-435 TLNTVLG
+435 
-442 DYLREFQAKL
+442 
-452 RTEISHLERSKTTAD
+452 
-467 QKRADT
+467 
-473 YRKALTE
+473 
-480 CEDYERDVLFPLA
+480 
-493 SRRLSIDL
+493 L
-501 DDGVLVN
+501 D
-508 YLRFGEAV
+508 EAV
-516 QKIPTIEKKRRDVQT
+516 QVEGDAQIAKWQEAFDLIAENVPLYPIFHRTTPTAYNNQTLVSFRSVNYPGLSFVDVGSTQV
-531 WTWPTHQLTSE
+531 
-542 DGFK
+542 

>member
-1 MGMAAGFA
+1 MAISTPRASRRDFIRLTSTMGMAAGFA

-23 ASGAGSANPDGTI
+23 ASGAESANPDGTI

-55 AGLTVAANWHTL
+55 SGLTVAANWHTL

-102 DGAKFSDGSDVTVE
+102 DGAKFSDGSDVIVE

-297 LDYEKICSTG
+297 LDYEKICTTG

-319 QEDHPAYKQASTVYT
+319 QEEHPAYKKASTVYS
-334 YDAAKAKSLLAEAG
+334 YDADKAKSLLAEAG
-348 ITSIEAIATDHG
+348 ITSIETIATDHG

-369 KENLEANLRLIE
+369 KENLEA
-381 DSLGKSL
+381 LGVSANFTEKKSKEL
-388 RQYFVKDFY
+388 YDYIKNGDKWDIAIAPGDPSVFGNDADLLMRWW
-397 KDHCRRYSNR
+397 YSADLWANDR
-407 PIYWMISS
+407 MHWKGTEAYT
-415 RRDSKASFQ
+415 KLQ
-424 ALIYL
+424 AI
-429 HRYTPD
+429 
-435 TLNTVLG
+435 
-442 DYLREFQAKL
+442 
-452 RTEISHLERSKTTAD
+452 
-467 QKRADT
+467 
-473 YRKALTE
+473 
-480 CEDYERDVLFPLA
+480 
-493 SRRLSIDL
+493 L
-501 DDGVLVN
+501 D
-508 YLRFGEAV
+508 EAV
-516 QKIPTIEKKRRDVQT
+516 QVEGDAQIAKWQEAFDLIAENVPLYPIFHRTTPTAYNNQTLVSFRSVNYPGLSFVDVGSTQV
-531 WTWPTHQLTSE
+531 
-542 DGFK
+542 

>member
-1 MGMAAGFA
+1 MAISTPRASRRDFIRLTSTMGMAAGFA

-23 ASGAGSANPDGTI
+23 SGSGSVNPDGTI

-55 AGLTVAANWHTL
+55 AGLTVAANWHTM

-85 KDLPMKVDDT
+85 KDLPAKIDDT
-95 TYEVALR
+95 TYEVTLR
-102 DGAKFSDGSDVTVE
+102 EGAKFSDGSDVTVD

-133 YSQFLTFLESVTA
+133 YSQFLTFLDSVKA

-174 KAVVEADPKAFDMNP
+174 RAAVEADPKAFDMNP

-209 ERNDNYNGSH
+209 ERNDSYNGSH
-219 PALAKKMTWQVLPD
+219 PALAKKMTWQVLAD

-241 TSSTVQAIDTVPATN
+241 TSGTVQAIDTVPATN
-256 LSAMTDPVVVSA
+256 LGAMTEPITVSA

-369 KENLEANLRLIE
+369 KENLEA
-381 DSLGKSL
+381 LGVSATFTEKKSKEL
-388 RQYFVKDFY
+388 YDYIKAGDKWDIAIAPGDPSVFGNDADLLMRWW
-397 KDHCRRYSNR
+397 YSADLWANDR
-407 PIYWMISS
+407 MHW
-415 RRDSKASFQ
+415 KGTEA
-424 ALIYL
+424 
-429 HRYTPD
+429 YT
-435 TLNTVLG
+435 
-442 DYLREFQAKL
+442 KL
-452 RTEISHLERSKTTAD
+452 QTI
-467 QKRADT
+467 
-473 YRKALTE
+473 
-480 CEDYERDVLFPLA
+480 
-493 SRRLSIDL
+493 L
-501 DDGVLVN
+501 DAAVQVE
-508 YLRFGEAV
+508 GEA
-516 QKIPTIEKKRRDVQT
+516 QISKWQEAFLSLIHI
-531 WTWPTHQLTSE
+531 
-542 DGFK
+542 

>member
-1 MGMAAGFA
+1 MAISTPRASRRDFIRLTSTMGMAAGFA

-23 ASGAGSANPDGTI
+23 ASGAESANPDGTI
-36 TAGISYELGTSGYD
+36 TAGISCELGTSGYD

-55 AGLTVAANWHTL
+55 SGLTVAANWHTL

-297 LDYEKICSTG
+297 LDYEKICTTG

-319 QEDHPAYKQASTVYT
+319 QEEHPAYKKASTVYS
-334 YDAAKAKSLLAEAG
+334 YDADKAKSLLAEAG
-348 ITSIEAIATDHG
+348 ITSIETIATDHG

-369 KENLEANLRLIE
+369 KENREA
-381 DSLGKSL
+381 LGVSANFTEKKSKEL
-388 RQYFVKDFY
+388 YDYIKNGDKWDIAIAPGDPSVFGNDADLLMRWW
-397 KDHCRRYSNR
+397 YSADLWANDR
-407 PIYWMISS
+407 MHWKGTEAYT
-415 RRDSKASFQ
+415 KLQ
-424 ALIYL
+424 AI
-429 HRYTPD
+429 
-435 TLNTVLG
+435 
-442 DYLREFQAKL
+442 
-452 RTEISHLERSKTTAD
+452 
-467 QKRADT
+467 
-473 YRKALTE
+473 
-480 CEDYERDVLFPLA
+480 
-493 SRRLSIDL
+493 L
-501 DDGVLVN
+501 D
-508 YLRFGEAV
+508 EAV
-516 QKIPTIEKKRRDVQT
+516 QVEGDAQIAKWQEAFDLIAENVPLYPIFHRTTPTAYNNQTLVSFRSVNYPGLSFVDVGSTQV
-531 WTWPTHQLTSE
+531 
-542 DGFK
+542 

>member
-1 MGMAAGFA
+1 MAISTPRASRRDFIRLTSTMGMAAGFA

-23 ASGAGSANPDGTI
+23 ASGAESANPDGTI

-55 AGLTVAANWHTL
+55 SGLTVAANWHTL

-297 LDYEKICSTG
+297 LDYEKICTTG

-319 QEDHPAYKQASTVYT
+319 QD
-334 YDAAKAKSLLAEAG
+334 
-348 ITSIEAIATDHG
+348 
-360 FFSGARPII
+360 
-369 KENLEANLRLIE
+369 
-381 DSLGKSL
+381 
-388 RQYFVKDFY
+388 
-397 KDHCRRYSNR
+397 
-407 PIYWMISS
+407 
-415 RRDSKASFQ
+415 
-424 ALIYL
+424 
-429 HRYTPD
+429 
-435 TLNTVLG
+435 
-442 DYLREFQAKL
+442 
-452 RTEISHLERSKTTAD
+452 
-467 QKRADT
+467 
-473 YRKALTE
+473 
-480 CEDYERDVLFPLA
+480 
-493 SRRLSIDL
+493 
-501 DDGVLVN
+501 
-508 YLRFGEAV
+508 
-516 QKIPTIEKKRRDVQT
+516 
-531 WTWPTHQLTSE
+531 
-542 DGFK
+542 

>member
-1 MGMAAGFA
+1 MVISTPRASRRDFIRLTSTMGMAAGFA

-23 ASGAGSANPDGTI
+23 ASGAESANPDGTI

-55 AGLTVAANWHTL
+55 SGLTVAANWHTL

-297 LDYEKICSTG
+297 LDYEKICTTG

-319 QEDHPAYKQASTVYT
+319 QEEHPAYKKASTVYS
-334 YDAAKAKSLLAEAG
+334 YDADKAKSLLAEAG
-348 ITSIEAIATDHG
+348 ITSIETIATDHG

-369 KENLEANLRLIE
+369 KENLEA
-381 DSLGKSL
+381 LGVSANFTEKKSKEL
-388 RQYFVKDFY
+388 YDYIKNGDKWDIAIAPGDPSVFGNDADLLMRWW
-397 KDHCRRYSNR
+397 YSADLWVNDR
-407 PIYWMISS
+407 MHWKGTEAYT
-415 RRDSKASFQ
+415 KLQ
-424 ALIYL
+424 AI
-429 HRYTPD
+429 
-435 TLNTVLG
+435 
-442 DYLREFQAKL
+442 
-452 RTEISHLERSKTTAD
+452 
-467 QKRADT
+467 
-473 YRKALTE
+473 
-480 CEDYERDVLFPLA
+480 
-493 SRRLSIDL
+493 L
-501 DDGVLVN
+501 D
-508 YLRFGEAV
+508 EAV
-516 QKIPTIEKKRRDVQT
+516 QVEGDAQIAKWQEAFDLIAENVPLYPIFHRTTPTAYNNQTLVSFRSVNYPGLSFVDVGSTQV
-531 WTWPTHQLTSE
+531 
-542 DGFK
+542 

>member
-1 MGMAAGFA
+1 MAISTPRASRRDFIRLTSTMGMAAGFA

-23 ASGAGSANPDGTI
+23 ASGAESANPDGTI

-55 AGLTVAANWHTL
+55 SGLTVAANWHTL

-297 LDYEKICSTG
+297 LDYEKICTTG

-319 QEDHPAYKQASTVYT
+319 QEEHPAYKKASTVYS
-334 YDAAKAKSLLAEAG
+334 YDADKAKSLLAEAG
-348 ITSIEAIATDHG
+348 ITSIETIATDHG

-369 KENLEANLRLIE
+369 KENLEA
-381 DSLGKSL
+381 LGVSANFTEKKSKEL
-388 RQYFVKDFY
+388 YDYIKNGDKWDIAIAPGDPSVFGNDADLLMRWW
-397 KDHCRRYSNR
+397 YSADLWANDR
-407 PIYWMISS
+407 MHWKGTEAYTTL
-415 RRDSKASFQ
+415 Q
-424 ALIYL
+424 AI
-429 HRYTPD
+429 
-435 TLNTVLG
+435 
-442 DYLREFQAKL
+442 
-452 RTEISHLERSKTTAD
+452 
-467 QKRADT
+467 
-473 YRKALTE
+473 
-480 CEDYERDVLFPLA
+480 
-493 SRRLSIDL
+493 L
-501 DDGVLVN
+501 D
-508 YLRFGEAV
+508 EAV
-516 QKIPTIEKKRRDVQT
+516 QVEGDAQIAKWQEAFDLIAENVPLYPIFHRTTPTAYNNQTLVSFRSVNYPGLSFVDVGSTQV
-531 WTWPTHQLTSE
+531 
-542 DGFK
+542 

>member
-1 MGMAAGFA
+1 MAISTPRASRRDFIRLTSTMGMAAGFA

-50 PMTTT
+50 PMPTP

-297 LDYEKICSTG
+297 LDYEKICTTG

-319 QEDHPAYKQASTVYT
+319 QEEHPAYKKASTVYS
-334 YDAAKAKSLLAEAG
+334 YDADKAKSLLAEAG
-348 ITSIEAIATDHG
+348 ITSIETIATDHG

-369 KENLEANLRLIE
+369 KENLEA
-381 DSLGKSL
+381 LGVSANFTEKKSKEL
-388 RQYFVKDFY
+388 YDYIKNGDKWDIAIAPGDPSVFGNDADLLMRWW
-397 KDHCRRYSNR
+397 YSADLWANDR
-407 PIYWMISS
+407 MHWKGTEAYT
-415 RRDSKASFQ
+415 KLQ
-424 ALIYL
+424 AI
-429 HRYTPD
+429 
-435 TLNTVLG
+435 
-442 DYLREFQAKL
+442 
-452 RTEISHLERSKTTAD
+452 
-467 QKRADT
+467 
-473 YRKALTE
+473 
-480 CEDYERDVLFPLA
+480 
-493 SRRLSIDL
+493 L
-501 DDGVLVN
+501 D
-508 YLRFGEAV
+508 EAV
-516 QKIPTIEKKRRDVQT
+516 QVEGDAQIAKWQEAFDLIAENVPLYPIFHRTTPTAYNNQTLVSFRSVNYPGLSFVDVGSTQV
-531 WTWPTHQLTSE
+531 
-542 DGFK
+542 

>member
-1 MGMAAGFA
+1 MAISTPRASRRDFIRLTSTMGMAAGFA

-23 ASGAGSANPDGTI
+23 ASGAESANPDGTI

-55 AGLTVAANWHTL
+55 SGLTVAANWHTL

-297 LDYEKICSTG
+297 LDYEKICTTG
-307 MGTLATAATCFV
+307 MGTLATADTCFV
-319 QEDHPAYKQASTVYT
+319 QEEHPAYKKASTVYS
-334 YDAAKAKSLLAEAG
+334 YDADKAKSLLAEAG
-348 ITSIEAIATDHG
+348 ITSIETIATDHG

-369 KENLEANLRLIE
+369 KENLEA
-381 DSLGKSL
+381 LGVSANFTEKKSKEL
-388 RQYFVKDFY
+388 YDYIKNGDKWDIAIAPGDPSVFGNDADLLMRWW
-397 KDHCRRYSNR
+397 YSADLWANDR
-407 PIYWMISS
+407 MHWKGTEAYT
-415 RRDSKASFQ
+415 KLQ
-424 ALIYL
+424 AI
-429 HRYTPD
+429 
-435 TLNTVLG
+435 
-442 DYLREFQAKL
+442 
-452 RTEISHLERSKTTAD
+452 
-467 QKRADT
+467 
-473 YRKALTE
+473 
-480 CEDYERDVLFPLA
+480 
-493 SRRLSIDL
+493 L
-501 DDGVLVN
+501 D
-508 YLRFGEAV
+508 EAV
-516 QKIPTIEKKRRDVQT
+516 QVEGDAQIAKWQEAFDLIAENVPLYPIFHRTTPTAYNNQTLVSFRSVNYPGLSFVDVGSTQV
-531 WTWPTHQLTSE
+531 
-542 DGFK
+542 

>member
-1 MGMAAGFA
+1 MAISTPRASRRDFIRLTSTMGMAAGFA

-23 ASGAGSANPDGTI
+23 ASGAESANPDGTI

-55 AGLTVAANWHTL
+55 SGLTVAANWHTL

-174 KAVVEADPKAFDMNP
+174 KAVVEADPKTFDMNP

-297 LDYEKICSTG
+297 LDYEKICTTG

-319 QEDHPAYKQASTVYT
+319 QEEHPAYKKASTVYS
-334 YDAAKAKSLLAEAG
+334 YDADKAKSLLAEAG
-348 ITSIEAIATDHG
+348 ITSIETIATDHG

-369 KENLEANLRLIE
+369 KENLEA
-381 DSLGKSL
+381 LGVSANFTEKKSKEL
-388 RQYFVKDFY
+388 YDYIKNGDKWDIAIAPGDPSVFGNDADLLMRWW
-397 KDHCRRYSNR
+397 YSADLWANDR
-407 PIYWMISS
+407 MHWKGTEAYT
-415 RRDSKASFQ
+415 KLQ
-424 ALIYL
+424 AI
-429 HRYTPD
+429 
-435 TLNTVLG
+435 
-442 DYLREFQAKL
+442 
-452 RTEISHLERSKTTAD
+452 
-467 QKRADT
+467 
-473 YRKALTE
+473 
-480 CEDYERDVLFPLA
+480 
-493 SRRLSIDL
+493 L
-501 DDGVLVN
+501 D
-508 YLRFGEAV
+508 EAV
-516 QKIPTIEKKRRDVQT
+516 QVEGDAQIAKWQEAFDLIAENVPLYPIFHRTTPTAYNNQTLVSFRSVNYPGLSFVDVGSTQV
-531 WTWPTHQLTSE
+531 
-542 DGFK
+542 

>member
-1 MGMAAGFA
+1 MAISTPRASRRDFIRLTSTMGMAAGFA

-23 ASGAGSANPDGTI
+23 ASGAESANPDGTI

-55 AGLTVAANWHTL
+55 SGLTVAANWHTL

-133 YSQFLTFLESVTA
+133 YSQFLTFLDSVKA
-146 KDDTTVTIKT
+146 KDDATVTIKT

-174 KAVVEADPKAFDMNP
+174 RAAVEADPKAFDMNP

-219 PALAKKMTWQVLPD
+219 PALAKKMTWQVLAD

-241 TSSTVQAIDTVPATN
+241 TSGTVQAIDTVPATN
-256 LSAMTDPVVVSA
+256 LGAMTEPITVSA

-297 LDYEKICSTG
+297 LDYEKICTTG

-319 QEDHPAYKQASTVYT
+319 QEEHPAYKKASTVYS
-334 YDAAKAKSLLAEAG
+334 YDADKAKSLLAEAG
-348 ITSIEAIATDHG
+348 ITSIETIATDHG

-369 KENLEANLRLIE
+369 KENLEA
-381 DSLGKSL
+381 LGVSANFTEKKSKEL
-388 RQYFVKDFY
+388 YDYIKNGDKWDIAIAPGDPSVFGNDADLLMRWW
-397 KDHCRRYSNR
+397 YSADLWANDR
-407 PIYWMISS
+407 MHWKGTEAYT
-415 RRDSKASFQ
+415 KLQ
-424 ALIYL
+424 AI
-429 HRYTPD
+429 
-435 TLNTVLG
+435 
-442 DYLREFQAKL
+442 
-452 RTEISHLERSKTTAD
+452 
-467 QKRADT
+467 
-473 YRKALTE
+473 
-480 CEDYERDVLFPLA
+480 
-493 SRRLSIDL
+493 L
-501 DDGVLVN
+501 D
-508 YLRFGEAV
+508 EAV
-516 QKIPTIEKKRRDVQT
+516 QVEGDAQIAKWQEAFDLIAENVPLYPIFHRTTPTAYNNQTLVSFRSVNYPGLSFVDVGSTQV
-531 WTWPTHQLTSE
+531 
-542 DGFK
+542 

>member
-1 MGMAAGFA
+1 MAISTPRASRRDFIRLTSTMGMAAGFA

-102 DGAKFSDGSDVTVE
+102 DGAKFSNGSDVTVE

-297 LDYEKICSTG
+297 LDYEKICTTG

-319 QEDHPAYKQASTVYT
+319 QEEHPAYKKASTVYS
-334 YDAAKAKSLLAEAG
+334 YDADKAKSLLAEAG
-348 ITSIEAIATDHG
+348 ITSIETIATDHG

-369 KENLEANLRLIE
+369 KENLEA
-381 DSLGKSL
+381 LGVSANFTEKKSKEL
-388 RQYFVKDFY
+388 YDYIKNGDKWDIAIAPGDPSVFGNDADLLMRWW
-397 KDHCRRYSNR
+397 YSADLWANDR
-407 PIYWMISS
+407 MHWKGTEAYT
-415 RRDSKASFQ
+415 KLQ
-424 ALIYL
+424 AI
-429 HRYTPD
+429 
-435 TLNTVLG
+435 
-442 DYLREFQAKL
+442 
-452 RTEISHLERSKTTAD
+452 
-467 QKRADT
+467 
-473 YRKALTE
+473 
-480 CEDYERDVLFPLA
+480 
-493 SRRLSIDL
+493 L
-501 DDGVLVN
+501 D
-508 YLRFGEAV
+508 EAV
-516 QKIPTIEKKRRDVQT
+516 QVEGDAQIAKWQEAFDLIAENVPLYPIFHRTTPTAYNNQTLVSFRSVNYPGLSFVDVGSTQV
-531 WTWPTHQLTSE
+531 
-542 DGFK
+542 

>member
-1 MGMAAGFA
+1 MAISTPRASRRDFIRLTSTMGMAAGFA

-23 ASGAGSANPDGTI
+23 ASGAESANPDGTI

-55 AGLTVAANWHTL
+55 SGLTVAANWHTL

-102 DGAKFSDGSDVTVE
+102 DGAKFSDGTAVTTD

-297 LDYEKICSTG
+297 LDYEKICTTG

-319 QEDHPAYKQASTVYT
+319 QEEHPAYKKASTVYS
-334 YDAAKAKSLLAEAG
+334 YDADKAKSLLAEAG
-348 ITSIEAIATDHG
+348 ITSIETIATDHG

-369 KENLEANLRLIE
+369 KENLEA
-381 DSLGKSL
+381 LGVSANFTEKKSKEL
-388 RQYFVKDFY
+388 YDYIKNGDKWDIAIAPGDPSVFGNDADLLMRWW
-397 KDHCRRYSNR
+397 YSADLWANDR
-407 PIYWMISS
+407 MHWKGTEAYT
-415 RRDSKASFQ
+415 KLQ
-424 ALIYL
+424 AI
-429 HRYTPD
+429 
-435 TLNTVLG
+435 
-442 DYLREFQAKL
+442 
-452 RTEISHLERSKTTAD
+452 
-467 QKRADT
+467 
-473 YRKALTE
+473 
-480 CEDYERDVLFPLA
+480 
-493 SRRLSIDL
+493 L
-501 DDGVLVN
+501 D
-508 YLRFGEAV
+508 EAV
-516 QKIPTIEKKRRDVQT
+516 QVEGDAQIAKWQEAFDLIAENVPLYPIFHRTTPTAYNNQTLVSFRSVNYPGLSFVDVGSTQV
-531 WTWPTHQLTSE
+531 
-542 DGFK
+542 